1 MDIQSRQPQ
10 QFLTKASGYLKDYT
24 HTLNPYM
31 GCQFA
36 CTYCYVRRSPISL
49 FSGKTWGDWVT
60 AKTDEQLKFRKEL
73 QKNKAKGPFT
83 VFMSS
88 STDPYQPLEKNMK

>member
-31 GCQFA
+31 A
-36 CTYCYVRRSPISL
+36 VNLRALTVTYVAHRFRSFQVKLGAIGSL
-49 FSGKTWGDWVT
+49 
-60 AKTDEQLKFRKEL
+60 LK
-73 QKNKAKGPFT
+73 QMN
-83 VFMSS
+83 S
-88 STDPYQPLEKNMK
+88 

>member
-49 FSGKTWGDWVT
+49 FSGKTWGD
-60 AKTDEQLKFRKEL
+60 
-73 QKNKAKGPFT
+73 
-83 VFMSS
+83 
-88 STDPYQPLEKNMK
+88 